1 MILFTILNKFAGI
14 IMGKIFTII
23 FLFCVVSVYGQF
35 FTGEIYIRD
44 KSSLYLNQMYVTNL
58 NAHKSV
64 LANYNGEFRIAAK
77 KGDVIR
83 FTSIATERK
92 DVVITDQMLNL
103 SKNFIELQI
112 AYYEIQ
118 EVILSSFRPTGNL
131 RKDVSMLKGS
141 EKAFE
146 LKKMI
151 GLPEPKGDGNPPD
164 IPVLSFNQGLSFSLD
179 NIFDLIS
186 GEKKKKERYYQYEKM
201 SQSIKNL
208 QDYFGDDYFV
218 RLKIPKELIPNFLQ
232 FVYSSDNINIFLE
245 SNNYEA
251 VKVYIEKYLP
261 IYLRRLQN
269 SHLMQVTKDLNK

>member
-1 MILFTILNKFAGI
+1 
-14 IMGKIFTII
+14 MGKIFTII
-23 FLFCVVSVYGQF
+23 FLFCAVSVYGQF

-179 NIFDLIS
+179 SIFDLIS

-269 SHLMQVTKDLNK
+269 SHLMQVTEDLNK

>member
-1 MILFTILNKFAGI
+1 
-14 IMGKIFTII
+14 MGKIFT
-23 FLFCVVSVYGQF
+23 FVLLFCTALIYAQDF
-35 FTGEIYIRD
+35 EGEIFIRD
-44 KSSLYLNQMYVTNL
+44 KSSLYLNQVYVTNL

-64 LANYNGEFRIAAK
+64 LANYNGEFKIQVK
-77 KGDVIR
+77 KGDLLR

-92 DVVITDQMLNL
+92 DVEVTDEMLSR

-118 EVILSSFRPTGNL
+118 EVILSSFKPTGNL
-131 RKDVSMLKGS
+131 RRDVAMLKGS
-141 EKAFE
+141 EKVFE

-151 GLPEPKGDGNPPD
+151 GLPEPKGDGTSPQ
-164 IPVLSFNQGLSFSLD
+164 IPVLSFNQGLSFSID
-179 NIFDLIS
+179 SIFDLIS

-201 SQSIKNL
+201 SQGIKNI
-208 QDYFGDDYFV
+208 QDYFGDDYFI

-232 FVYSSDNINIFLE
+232 FVYSSDNITAFLE

-251 VKVYIEKYLP
+251 TKIYIEKYLP

-269 SHLMQVTKDLNK
+269 SHLMNVTNDLRKE

>member
-1 MILFTILNKFAGI
+1 
-14 IMGKIFTII
+14 MGKIFTII

-179 NIFDLIS
+179 SIFDLIS
-186 GEKKKKERYYQYEKM
+186 GEKKKKERYYHYEKM

-232 FVYSSDNINIFLE
+232 FVYSSDNISIFLE

-269 SHLMQVTKDLNK
+269 SHLMQVTEDLNK